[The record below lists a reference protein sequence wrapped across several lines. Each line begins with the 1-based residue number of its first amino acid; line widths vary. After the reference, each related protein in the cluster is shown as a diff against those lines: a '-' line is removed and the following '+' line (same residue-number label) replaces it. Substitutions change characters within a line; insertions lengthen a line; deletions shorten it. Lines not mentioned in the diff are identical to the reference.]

1 MTIFRQRLLESPIRM
16 RYSEILSARL
26 SGGPPEV
33 SHSSITSSPS
43 NFLTPT
49 RMKIWEADLM
59 GAGIIFKKTG
69 FLYLKLKAL

>member
-33 SHSSITSSPS
+33 SHSSITFNPS
-43 NFLTPT
+43 NLLTPT

-59 GAGIIFKKTG
+59 GAGMIFKKTG
-69 FLYLKLKAL
+69 SFHLKGKAF